1 MLLMLQGGEMLQFS
15 QLYLYGPTVVILA
28 MVLAFMLRALPTW
41 RVMKTRELD
50 IREIEAQ
57 ARSSQADALK
67 SLGDSLGGLGSALNR
82 NSEVLSNVAIEQRR
96 ATDAIRLL
104 QRINGDSTDHLRAT
118 VEDLVSRLAEIET
131 ERNEPENP
139 RSNSH

>member
-50 IREIEAQ
+50 IRELEAA
-57 ARSSQADALK
+57 ARSKEADALT
-67 SLGDSLGGLGSALNR
+67 SLGGSLAGLGNALNQ
-82 NSEVLSNVAIEQRR
+82 NSQVLGNVAIEQRR

-104 QRINGDSTDHLRAT
+104 QRVNGDSTERLRVT
-118 VEDLVSRLAEIET
+118 VEDLVSRMADMERDRNET
-131 ERNEPENP
+131 EESRP
-139 RSNSH
+139 NSH